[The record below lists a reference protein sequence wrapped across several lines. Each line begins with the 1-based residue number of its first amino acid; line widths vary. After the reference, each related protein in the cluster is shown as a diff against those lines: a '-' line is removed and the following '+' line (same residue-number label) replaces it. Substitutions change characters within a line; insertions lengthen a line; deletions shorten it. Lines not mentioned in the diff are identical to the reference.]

1 MPTVNGFKYFAE
13 LTAQGEEICYR
24 LFDAGKTRYAVWPEL
39 TELLFITHKEISEV
53 SENPLSRLSVISL
66 IPTGYFG

>member
-1 MPTVNGFKYFAE
+1 M
-13 LTAQGEEICYR
+13 
-24 LFDAGKTRYAVWPEL
+24 
-39 TELLFITHKEISEV
+39 LFITHKEISEV